1 MKTINR
7 KSLLLAG
14 ICALALSL
22 GSTVFAEK
30 GAEALVG
37 LPKAPPTK
45 IVAAV
50 PAPHMC
56 ANCTDTLVNV
66 VDKATKGPNHLV
78 TKVAQHN
85 CPGCSTKI
93 SIEGTGK
100 AKRDVAIHSCNA
112 EVKPICCVKN

>member
-1 MKTINR
+1 MKAINR

-14 ICALALSL
+14 VCALALSL
-22 GSTVFAEK
+22 GPTAFAEK

-37 LPKAPPTK
+37 LPKASAPAKT
-45 IVAAV
+45 VTAV
-50 PAPHMC
+50 PVPHMC

-66 VDKATKGPNHLV
+66 VDRATKGPNHLV
-78 TKVAQHN
+78 TKVARHN

-100 AKRDVAIHSCNA
+100 AKRDVAIHSCN
-112 EVKPICCVKN
+112 